1 MLRQPAIRCMHA
13 GKYYCKMVTLHTA
26 DFALKQYK
34 RLACYYH
41 KFVEHSSGNRVL
53 QKNDKVQVLKSEE
66 DGKRFID
73 FVGKEGIYQQMT
85 LF

>member
-1 MLRQPAIRCMHA
+1 
-13 GKYYCKMVTLHTA
+13 MVTMHTA

-34 RLACYYH
+34 RLACYYY